1 MDLLDAVVMERGR
14 VPAAEVLGDNYR
26 TLVLCCDSR
35 QVSRR
40 MRQALLDFRDSDADD
55 EHGNVAPELADGNAV
70 ERDGD
75 ALEGRFAR
83 LEAENAGLRESA
95 DSQARRLE
103 ELERRV
109 AALEGDA
116 RQPGSAA
123 ALDAGRHGAGDEHGD
138 DRSQSRQG
146 DWRPPRRRPGMP
158 DAGVVTLE
166 EQLDEAYAFGPAAEL
181 VAEWRRL
188 RVGGN
193 HLVSRVARAQARVR

>member
-1 MDLLDAVVMERGR
+1 MDLLDAVVTERGR
-14 VPAAEVLGDNYR
+14 VPAAEVLGVNYR
-26 TLVLCCDSR
+26 TLALCCDSR

-40 MRQALLDFRDSDADD
+40 MRQALLDFRDAGGAD
-55 EHGNVAPELADGNAV
+55 EHRDVAPELAGGDAV

-75 ALEGRFAR
+75 ALERRVAR
-83 LEAENAGLRESA
+83 LEAENAGLRELA

-109 AALEGDA
+109 AALEVDE
-116 RQPGSAA
+116 RQPGRVT
-123 ALDAGRHGAGDEHGD
+123 ALDVGRRCADEEHRD
-138 DRSQSRQG
+138 DQGQSRQG

-158 DAGVVTLE
+158 DAGVVTLV

-181 VAEWRRL
+181 IAEWRRL

-193 HLVSRVARAQARVR
+193 HLVSRVDRAQARVR